1 MVQIFYR
8 NSVCLFPVLPGV
20 LAVVGFG
27 VVGPTVGGLGVV
39 GPGVGDAGVV
49 GSGVGFNSI
58 Q

>member
-20 LAVVGFG
+20 LSFG

-39 GPGVGDAGVV
+39 GPGVGGAGVV